1 MSLAAS
7 SWRTKASQKWGERAR
22 WLSGEGPFAV
32 IAPCREFSF
41 SLWATKEAAE
51 KAKVHLDQMGC
62 GGGCN
67 PLLHKVVDLSE

>member
-1 MSLAAS
+1 MTTS
-7 SWRTKASQKWGERAR
+7 SWRMKAVEKWGERAR

-51 KAKVHLDQMGC
+51 KAKT
-62 GGGCN
+62 
-67 PLLHKVVDLSE
+67 LLN

>member
-1 MSLAAS
+1 MAAS
-7 SWRTKASQKWGERAR
+7 SWRVKATQKWGERAQ

-41 SLWATKEAAE
+41 SLWAAKEAAD
-51 KAKVHLDQMGC
+51 KAKARLDQRGR

-67 PLLHKVVDLSE
+67 PLLHKVVDLGE

>member
-1 MSLAAS
+1 MAMS
-7 SWRTKASQKWGERAR
+7 SWRMKATQRWGSHAR

-41 SLWATKEAAE
+41 SLWTTKDAAE
-51 KAKVHLDQMGC
+51 KAKAHLDQTGC

-67 PLLHKVVDLSE
+67 PLLHKVVDLGE

>member
-1 MSLAAS
+1 MAALA
-7 SWRTKASQKWGERAR
+7 WRMKATEKWGERAR

-41 SLWATKEAAE
+41 SLWTTKDAAE
-51 KAKVHLDQMGC
+51 KAKAHLDQTGC

-67 PLLHKVVDLSE
+67 PLLHKVVDLGE

>member
-1 MSLAAS
+1 MVTS
-7 SWRTKASQKWGERAR
+7 SWRTEATQKWGAYAR

-41 SLWATKEAAE
+41 SLWGTREAAD
-51 KAKVHLDQMGC
+51 KAKAHLDQMGC
-62 GGGCN
+62 GVGCN